1 MEAVYAMNNEL
12 LNLLEKDC
20 RQTPQQ
26 LATMLGR
33 DEQDIVDEIAG
44 YEKEHIILG
53 YPALVDWTK
62 TDDEF
67 VTALIEVRISPQRG
81 DGFDRIA
88 ERIYQ
93 YEEVESL
100 SLMSG
105 DYDLA
110 VTITGRSLRAVAEF
124 VHARLAII
132 EGVTGTATHFILKK
146 YKEKNHVFEKL
157 PEQEERMLFV

>member
-1 MEAVYAMNNEL
+1 MNTEL
-12 LNLLEKDC
+12 LNLLEKDA
-20 RQTPQQ
+20 RLTPAQ

-33 DEQDIVDEIAG
+33 EEQDIVDEIAG

-100 SLMSG
+100 YLMSG

>member
-1 MEAVYAMNNEL
+1 MNEL
-12 LNLLEKDC
+12 LRLMEKDC
-20 RQTPQQ
+20 RQTPAQ

-33 DEQDIVDEIAG
+33 EEADVASEIAE
-44 YEKEHIILG
+44 YEKNHVILG
-53 YPALVDWTK
+53 YPALIDWTK
-62 TDDEF
+62 ADDEL

-81 DGFDRIA
+81 AGFDRIA

-100 SLMSG
+100 YLMSG
-105 DYDLA
+105 SYDLA

-124 VHARLAII
+124 VHARLAVID
-132 EGVTGTATHFILKK
+132 GVTGTATHFILKK
-146 YKEKNHVFEKL
+146 YKEKNHLYTTL

>member
-1 MEAVYAMNNEL
+1 MDEL

-20 RQTPQQ
+20 RQTPAQ

-33 DEQDIVDEIAG
+33 SEHEITETIAQC
-44 YEKEHIILG
+44 ERDHIILG
-53 YPALVDWTK
+53 YPALVDWTRADK
-62 TDDEF
+62 EM
-67 VTALIEVRISPQRG
+67 VTAMIEVRISPQRG

-100 SLMSG
+100 YLMSG
-105 DYDLA
+105 SYDLA
-110 VTITGRSLRAVAEF
+110 VTITGRSLREVAEF

-146 YKEKNHVFEKL
+146 YKEKHHVFEKL
-157 PEQEERMLFV
+157 PEQEERLLFV

>member
-1 MEAVYAMNNEL
+1 MNTEL
-12 LNLLEKDC
+12 LSLLEKDA
-20 RQTPQQ
+20 RLTAAQ
-26 LATMLGR
+26 LASMLGR
-33 DEQDIVDEIAG
+33 EEEDVAAEIAE
-44 YEKEHIILG
+44 YEKNHIILG

-100 SLMSG
+100 YLMSG